1 MNNSGL
7 MPLFRRLRIF
17 LGVIAGILV
26 ICLDV
31 HAQEKPPKPIT
42 VAVSTVQHLSFGTF
56 IQSGLAGTVT
66 VDHTGFRSAT
76 GDIILPN
83 MSSIVTP
90 ALFEVTAL
98 RGTLITIVNG
108 PDTALSGSHGGTI
121 YLRIGDSNTGSPFV
135 VTGPTT
141 NVFIGGTLTV
151 ASLSANPEGVYNGT
165 FTIIFIQ
172 N

>member
-1 MNNSGL
+1 MNSSKL
-7 MPLFRRLRIF
+7 SPLFRRLTIYVFIIF
-17 LGVIAGILV
+17 SILAFSLSV
-26 ICLDV
+26 K
-31 HAQEKPPKPIT
+31 AQEKPPKPIA

-56 IQSGLAGTVT
+56 IQSGLAGTIT
-66 VDHTGFRSAT
+66 VDHTGFRSAS

-98 RGTLITIVNG
+98 TGTLITIVNG
-108 PDTALSGSHGGTI
+108 PDTFLSGNHGGTVI
-121 YLRIGDSNTGSPFV
+121 LSIGESNTGSPFV
-135 VTGPTT
+135 VTGAAT

-165 FTIIFIQ
+165 FTVTFIQ